1 MKKRSPVI
9 VKIVVFTLAAGAVLS
24 LSSCSINRMATRM
37 TANALTSEGGSS
49 AFASDE
55 DPELIAD
62 ALPFGLKMYET
73 LLAQLPE
80 HEGLL
85 LTSAEGFVSY
95 AHGFILS
102 PAERLSNRE
111 RERKKEMR
119 ERAKKM
125 FIRGRD
131 YALEL
136 LELRYP
142 GFRTAV
148 RKGEF
153 TEELL
158 QTGEEDVEVL
168 YWAAAG
174 WMGAVSAAGLDL
186 SMIMELSKPVALMTR
201 AFELEPDYNG
211 GAIHTFLIQIYGAVP
226 DPSILYGTTETG
238 GYVKE
243 VLEGHYEKKIGSVP
257 EGTEAPARYHMNRA
271 IELSGGKL
279 AAPYIAFAGSFS
291 VDNQDAEEYE
301 ELLEKALAIDPE
313 DRPEDRLV
321 NILDQRTAE
330 WMLERIG
337 DKFITYDSGDDF

>member
-1 MKKRSPVI
+1 MNRKSQ
-9 VKIVVFTLAAGAVLS
+9 VVVRIAAFTLAVGAVLV

-37 TANALTSEGGSS
+37 TANALTSEGGST

-55 DPELIAD
+55 DPELVAD
-62 ALPFGLKMYET
+62 ALPFGLKMYES

-95 AHGFILS
+95 AHGFIFS
-102 PAERLSNRE
+102 PSQRLSHRE
-111 RERKKEMR
+111 GERKKEMR
-119 ERAKKM
+119 QRAQKM
-125 FIRGRD
+125 YIRGRD
-131 YALEL
+131 YALDL

-142 GFRTAV
+142 GFKEAV
-148 RKGEF
+148 REEEF
-153 TEELL
+153 AENLL
-158 QTGEEDVEVL
+158 QTEEEDVEAL

-174 WMGAVSAAGLDL
+174 WMGAISTAGLDL
-186 SMIMELSKPVALMTR
+186 SMIMELTKPVALMAR
-201 AFELEPDYNG
+201 AFELKPDYND

-226 DPSILYGTTETG
+226 DPSMLYGTTETG

-243 VLEGHYEKKIGSVP
+243 VLEGHYKKNLSSIP
-257 EGTEAPARYHMNRA
+257 EGTEGPARYHMMRA
-271 IELSGGKL
+271 IDLSKGEL

-291 VDNQDAEEYE
+291 VDNQDAAEYQ

-313 DRPEDRLV
+313 NRPEDRLA

-330 WMLERIG
+330 WMLEQIEE
-337 DKFITYDSGDDF
+337 KFITYENSDD